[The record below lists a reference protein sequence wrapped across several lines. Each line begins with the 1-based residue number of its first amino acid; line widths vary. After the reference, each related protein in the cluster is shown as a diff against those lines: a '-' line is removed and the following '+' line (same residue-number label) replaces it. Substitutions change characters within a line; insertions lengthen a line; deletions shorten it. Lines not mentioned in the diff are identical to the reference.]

1 MKIEVRDN
9 LIGSTIKICD
19 YPFDYQYFGD
29 DELNPDLKI
38 FIRQDVLM
46 EVDEYLSS
54 DTNNE
59 LGGVLAGDVCVNED
73 GKKFIVIDGKII
85 AKHTNSSLSRLTFTH
100 DTWEYINEILEK
112 DFPDKKILGWFHSH
126 PGHTVFLSSFD
137 IFIQENFFNM
147 DYMVAYVFDPT
158 IKDRGF
164 FNWNEKKI
172 VKSHGFYLYDIKKKQ
187 QLNELFNKV
196 NKAADESEV
205 LKGNPPEEINVKPK
219 IDFKNIIIIGLLIV
233 SFLLTGLMIYNFFEL
248 KKTVLLKDDFNSEV
262 SELKNESRLLNE
274 KLDKLMTN
282 PVTNTSADEL
292 NSNVNDSSKT
302 LTQYTVKEG
311 DNVDKIAFMFYKNK
325 SAGSLI
331 MQQNNLKSKWDI
343 KAGQVLEIPEI
354 SE

>member
-9 LIGSTIKICD
+9 LIGNTIKICD

-59 LGGVLAGDVCVNED
+59 LGGVLAGDVCVNEE

-100 DTWEYINEILEK
+100 DTWDYINEILEK

-164 FNWNEKKI
+164 FIWKEKKI

-187 QLNELFNKV
+187 QLNELFNNVKNV
-196 NKAADESEV
+196 ADESEV
-205 LKGNPPEEINVKPK
+205 LNDNPPDETNAKPK
-219 IDFKNIIIIGLLIV
+219 IDFKNIIIIGLLV
-233 SFLLTGLMIYNFFEL
+233 FSFLLTGLMIYNFFEL
-248 KKTVLLKDDFNSEV
+248 KKNVLLKDDFNREV
-262 SELKNESRLLNE
+262 SELKNESKILND
-274 KLDKLMTN
+274 KLDKLTTN
-282 PVTNTSADEL
+282 PLIDTNVAEL
-292 NSNVNDSSKT
+292 NSAGIDSAKT

-311 DNVDKIAFMFYKNK
+311 DTVDRIAFLFYKNK
-325 SAGSLI
+325 GASKLI
-331 MQQNNLKSKWDI
+331 IEQNKLKNKWDI
-343 KAGQVLEIPEI
+343 KVGQVLEIPGI